1 MTLDPCTQPGCT
13 GQIEDGYCNVCGMP
27 ADAAATGVTGTN
39 GMSGASTPS
48 GTRHPALSTRLS
60 STPIGSAR
68 AGLSRPTRRLVSA
81 TARIQHLGAGITT
94 VPSAP
99 VPDPQSVVIA
109 NPEVPEAKRF
119 CSACGEKVGRAR
131 PGRPGRAEG
140 FCAKCGTPFSFT
152 PKLHPGDVV
161 GGQYEVVGC
170 IAHGGLGWIYLA
182 RDRNVSDRYVVLKG
196 LLNTGD
202 ADAFAAAI
210 TERQFLAEVQHPLIL
225 EIYNFASH
233 DGAGYIVMEYVGGQ
247 SLKQILKQRT
257 VQNNGVYDPFPADQ
271 AIAYIVE
278 ILPAFSYLHS
288 QGLLY
293 CDFKPDNVIQA
304 GDSIKL
310 IDLGGVRR
318 ADDDQSPI
326 YGTVGYQAP
335 EVAEVGPSVPS
346 DIFTVGRTLVVLA
359 MEFRGNQSTYRE
371 TLPPVDDTPLFQRYD
386 SLYRAIAKATAP
398 SPDDRFQ
405 SADELRDQLLGVLR
419 EVVAVDSGTTAAA
432 HSTASSLFGSPT
444 GTGAQLTWAELS
456 ALRVD
461 RADPMATWLA
471 GVTLAD
477 GAQRLEVLEQ
487 APEQTVEVQLA
498 KARAAIDASS
508 FPLAAQVLEEVLT
521 DNPWEWRAMWLSG
534 LAALAQIDYEAAA
547 TAFNTV
553 LGQVPGELAPK
564 LALALACEQ
573 TGDSALAEQLYA
585 VCAATDANY
594 VAPAAFGLAR
604 TREREGDVAGA
615 LAALDL
621 VAPTSSAYVAARRRR
636 AELLTASG
644 PGLDE
649 LAAAAASIDGIAIDP
664 RERLTLQ
671 ARILVAALDSV
682 ERNGDQP
689 STRVGP
695 AVATELELRSA
706 AERAYREL
714 ATLTSDRVERT
725 RLVDAA
731 NTVRPRTLV

>member
-1 MTLDPCTQPGCT
+1 VTLEHCAEPGCT

-27 ADAAATGVTGTN
+27 AHGNGAAAPT
-39 GMSGASTPS
+39 GASVPS
-48 GTRHPALSTRLS
+48 AQKHPTLSTKLS

-68 AGLSRPTRRLVSA
+68 AGLSRPTRRLVTA
-81 TARIQHLGAGITT
+81 TSRIQHLGAGITT

-109 NPEVPEAKRF
+109 NPEVPEEKRF
-119 CSACGEKVGRAR
+119 CSVCGEKVGRAR
-131 PGRPGRAEG
+131 AGRLGRAEG
-140 FCAKCGTPFSFT
+140 FCPKCGTPYSFT
-152 PKLHPGDVV
+152 PKLQPGDVV
-161 GGQYEVVGC
+161 GGQYDVVGC

-202 ADAFAAAI
+202 ADAFEAAI

-225 EIYNFASH
+225 EIYNFAIH

-257 VQNNGVYDPFPADQ
+257 AQNNGAYDPFPADQ
-271 AIAYIVE
+271 AIAYVVE

-318 ADDDQSPI
+318 ADDDQSAI

-335 EVAEVGPSVPS
+335 EVADVGASVPS
-346 DIFTVGRTLVVLA
+346 DIFTIGRTLAVLA
-359 MEFRGNQSTYRE
+359 MEFRGNQSTYLAS
-371 TLPPVDDTPLFQRYD
+371 LPPVDDTPLFQRYD
-386 SLYRAIAKATAP
+386 SLYRVLAKATAP

-419 EVVAVDSGTTAAA
+419 EVVAVDSGTAAAA

-444 GTGAQLTWAELS
+444 GTGAQVTWAELP

-461 RADPMATWLA
+461 RADPTATWLA
-471 GVTLAD
+471 GVSLAD

-498 KARAAIDASS
+498 KARAAIDAAA
-508 FPLAAQVLEEVLT
+508 FPLAAQVLEQTLA

-534 LAALAQIDYEAAA
+534 LAALAQSDHDSAA

-573 TGDSALAEQLYA
+573 IGDSDLAEQLYA

-594 VAPAAFGLAR
+594 VAPSAFGLAR
-604 TREREGDVAGA
+604 TRERGDDVPGA

-621 VAPTSSAYVAARRRR
+621 VAPTSSAYAAARRRR
-636 AELLTASG
+636 AELLTAAG

-671 ARILVAALDSV
+671 ARILLAALDSV
-682 ERNGDQP
+682 ERNGDRP
-689 STRVGP
+689 STRVGS
-695 AVATELELRSA
+695 AIATEPELRAA
-706 AERAYREL
+706 AEQAYREL
-714 ATLTSDRVERT
+714 ATLTSDRAERT

-731 NTVRPRTLV
+731 NAVRPRTLV

>member
-1 MTLDPCTQPGCT
+1 VIAQGCAEPGCT
-13 GQIEDGYCNVCGMP
+13 GAIEDGYCNFCGSP
-27 ADAAATGVTGTN
+27 A
-39 GMSGASTPS
+39 GAGSS
-48 GTRHPALSTRLS
+48 GTSTGSSNPAGTRGTSLSTKLS

-68 AGLSRPTRRLVSA
+68 AGLSRPTRRLVTA
-81 TARIQHLGAGITT
+81 TSRIQHLGAGITS
-94 VPSAP
+94 VPSVP
-99 VPDPQSVVIA
+99 VPDPQSIVLE
-109 NPEVPEAKRF
+109 NPEVPEEKRF
-119 CSACGEKVGRAR
+119 CSNCGEKVGRSRAEK
-131 PGRPGRAEG
+131 PGRAEG
-140 FCAKCGTPFSFT
+140 FCPRCRTPYSFV
-152 PKLHPGDVV
+152 PKLEAGNVV

-202 ADAFAAAI
+202 ADAYEAAI

-225 EIYNFASH
+225 EIYNFASFE
-233 DGAGYIVMEYVGGQ
+233 GAGYIVMEYVGGR
-247 SLKQILKQRT
+247 SLKQILKERMT
-257 VQNNGVYDPFPADQ
+257 QNGGAYNPFPADQ
-271 AIAYIVE
+271 AIAYIIE

-318 ADDDQSPI
+318 ADDDHSAI

-335 EVAEVGPSVPS
+335 EVADVGPSVPS
-346 DIFTVGRTLVVLA
+346 EIFTIGRTLAVLA
-359 MEFRGNQSTYRE
+359 MEFRGYQSTYLAA
-371 TLPPVDDTPLFQRYD
+371 LPPVDDIGLFQRYD
-386 SLYRAIAKATAP
+386 SLYRVLAKATALA
-398 SPDDRFQ
+398 PDDRFQ

-419 EVVAVDSGTTAAA
+419 EVVAVDGGAPAAA
-432 HSTASSLFGSPT
+432 HSSASSLFGSPT
-444 GTGAQLTWAELS
+444 GAGAYLAWADLP

-461 RADPMATWLA
+461 RADVSATWLA
-471 GVTLAD
+471 GVSLAD

-498 KARAAIDASS
+498 KARAAIDAASYS
-508 FPLAAQVLEEVLT
+508 VADQVVNDILA
-521 DNPWEWRAMWLSG
+521 DNPWEWRAVWLSG
-534 LAALAQIDYEAAA
+534 LAAFAREDLDGAA

-573 TGDSALAEQLYA
+573 TGAVDLAEQLYA

-604 TREREGDVAGA
+604 ARVSRGDVAGA

-621 VAPTSSAYVAARRRR
+621 VAPTSGAFAAARRRR
-636 AELLTASG
+636 AELLTAGG
-644 PGLDE
+644 PGLDG
-649 LAAAAASIDGIAIDP
+649 LAAAAASIDNIAIDP
-664 RERLTLQ
+664 RDRLTLEAQ
-671 ARILVAALDSV
+671 IFRAALAEV
-682 ERNGDQP
+682 GRNGDQP
-689 STRVGP
+689 AVRVGTS
-695 AVATELELRSA
+695 VATELALRAA
-706 AERAYREL
+706 AEQTYREL
-714 ATLTSDRVERT
+714 ASLTSDQSERI

-731 NTVRPRTLV
+731 NAVRPRTLV